1 MISDFGLT
9 KELLEAEIFA
19 GNLKSELMAEEAME
33 NILQEATGSSFKEKF
48 QKLIDLLNEAW
59 KKFVAAVNSVIN
71 KILVASKTADKLID
85 QHKKE
90 ISEFK
95 SASEPV
101 NITEGLVNPSK
112 ISMAVRRV
120 DFIKFLANKIV
131 TMDFVN
137 GRQLDTLRGKM
148 TATRQ
153 DVDRIVSG
161 IITEKKP
168 KTVDKRLLDQ
178 AVNFIKKEYPG
189 TVDRIK
195 GYKADAEKVMQAN
208 QRELVKQMHQE
219 GASETQARQRL
230 WAYSSFCRDSL
241 NFILGG
247 VSSLIKVMN
256 ATYMDSY
263 KVVRKA
269 VSVSKKTNQGAE
281 VV

>member
-9 KELLEAEIFA
+9 KELLEAEIVA
-19 GNLKSELMAEEAME
+19 GNLREELMAEEAMD
-33 NILQEATGSSFKEKF
+33 NILKEDTSSSTKGKF

-59 KKFVAAVNSVIN
+59 TKFVAAVNSVIN
-71 KILVASKTADKLID
+71 KVVTASKVADKFID

-90 ISEFK
+90 IAEFK
-95 SASEPV
+95 SASETI
-101 NITEGLVNPSK
+101 NITEGLINPSK
-112 ISMAVRRV
+112 LATAVKGV
-120 DFIKFLANKIV
+120 DFIKNLANKIV

-137 GRQLDTLRGKM
+137 GRQLDLLRGKM

-153 DVDRIVSG
+153 DIGRIADG
-161 IITEKKP
+161 IITDKKP

-178 AVNFIKKEYPG
+178 AVNFIQKEYPG
-189 TVDRIK
+189 TVNRIK
-195 GYKADAEKVMQAN
+195 GYKADAEKVMEAN
-208 QRELVKQMHQE
+208 KRELVKQMHQE
-219 GASETQARQRL
+219 GKSETQARQYL
-230 WAYSSFCRDSL
+230 WAYSSFCRDAL

-247 VSSLIKVMN
+247 VASLLRVMN

-281 VV
+281 VI